1 MKAETAYNVIQA
13 LSDSEKK
20 RLYRMLKT
28 DLKNTDLTSP
38 RKVNKNPLMTKAQT
52 REYLLA
58 MFERQRIRRENLK

>member
-1 MKAETAYNVIQA
+1 MLAETAYNVIQA

-28 DLKNTDLTSP
+28 DLKNTDLTS
-38 RKVNKNPLMTKAQT
+38 RKVKKKPLITQPQA